1 MSMEQEHAAGTP
13 TLQAE
18 AGGEA
23 GAGGDTDTGTGAGG
37 GAGDG
42 AGSGASE
49 PGTAEGTQ
57 GDADARGTGSDADD
71 TGGSQGDGGDQGNA
85 DSSGRADRADRAG
98 SAGSGEHKDTDEDG
112 GEDGGDSS
120 VGTIDNPLPKLR
132 RPLSAYFLFTNAKR
146 PSVKQA
152 HPEATVAQQA
162 RIMGKMWGE
171 LSATEKLVCAPC
183 YVHCGG
189 RCTLPSVALR
199 VWMCAPRHH
208 SRMKSSTRS
217 SWRRTRLSWHAYVL
231 MVVGLV
237 WPGRLQSVLRG
248 SGPHREPCVL
258 CLCVCVS
265 VCVCVL
271 ISARSWG

>member
-57 GDADARGTGSDADD
+57 SDADARGTGSDADD
-71 TGGSQGDGGDQGNA
+71 TGGSQGDGGGQGNA
-85 DSSGRADRADRAG
+85 DSSGRAESAG
-98 SAGSGEHKDTDEDG
+98 SAGSGEHKDADDDG
-112 GEDGGDSS
+112 GEDGGDASL
-120 VGTIDNPLPKLR
+120 GTIDNPLPKLR

-146 PSVKQA
+146 PSVKEA

-162 RIMGKMWGE
+162 RIMGKMWGD

-183 YVHCGG
+183 CVHCGG

>member
-1 MSMEQEHAAGTP
+1 MSGEGADVSMEQEHAAGTP

-23 GAGGDTDTGTGAGG
+23 GAGGDTDTDTGAGG

-49 PGTAEGTQ
+49 PGAAEGTQ

-71 TGGSQGDGGDQGNA
+71 TGGSQGDGGGQGNA
-85 DSSGRADRADRAG
+85 DSSDRDDRAG

-112 GEDGGDSS
+112 GEDGGDASL
-120 VGTIDNPLPKLR
+120 GTIDNPLPKLR

-146 PSVKQA
+146 PSVKEA

-162 RIMGKMWGE
+162 RIMGKMWGD

-183 YVHCGG
+183 CVHCGG

-199 VWMCAPRHH
+199 VWMCDPQPYEEQHKELVA
-208 SRMKSSTRS
+208 
-217 SWRRTRLSWHAYVL
+217 AYKAELARVRADGC
-231 MVVGLV
+231 GL
-237 WPGRLQSVLRG
+237 GL
-248 SGPHREPCVL
+248 
-258 CLCVCVS
+258 
-265 VCVCVL
+265 
-271 ISARSWG
+271 ARALAVRFAWEWASP